1 MGIWSWHEGKWAIGP
16 SCTYNEPLHKSKA
29 KKCKFFCYFGAH
41 YMAPAPSQVSL
52 VGRLDNRTWDTG
64 IARPSSNAVEAQ
76 KKGYSWAWETPI
88 SGWAGRKGMRCPL
101 LVWHANLFLLE
112 TNGQSPLQK
121 GASTQRRGAVDRPN
135 FDMHIEH
142 KNPGGI
148 SQNGMLPPMRVLF
161 FKVTLRWFFSHN
173 TWWVPIRYR
182 LHITLC
188 NALSHGHYQNQA
200 CLSSA
205 LCRPLFH

>member
-1 MGIWSWHEGKWAIGP
+1 VGIWSWHEGKWAIGP

-64 IARPSSNAVEAQ
+64 IARPSSNAVKAQ
-76 KKGYSWAWETPI
+76 KKGYNWAWETPI

-101 LVWHANLFLLE
+101 LVWHANLLLLE

-121 GASTQRRGAVDRPN
+121 GASTQRRGAVDMPN

-148 SQNGMLPPMRVLF
+148 SQNGMLPTYESFVFQSDTPLVF
-161 FKVTLRWFFSHN
+161 FPQYLM
-173 TWWVPIRYR
+173 
-182 LHITLC
+182 
-188 NALSHGHYQNQA
+188 
-200 CLSSA
+200 SA
-205 LCRPLFH
+205 HQIPVAYYIV